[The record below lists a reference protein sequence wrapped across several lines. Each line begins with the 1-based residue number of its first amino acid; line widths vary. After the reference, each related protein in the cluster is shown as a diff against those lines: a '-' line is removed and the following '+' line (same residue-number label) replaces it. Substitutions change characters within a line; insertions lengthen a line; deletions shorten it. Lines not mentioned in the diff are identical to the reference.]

1 MTTITLPELLRDE
14 TARRREFP
22 ICEKKVFL
30 AHAGV
35 SPLPRRVAE
44 AMQRYLGDASR
55 GDQENDATE
64 AMVREAR
71 RLSAELIGAG
81 AEEIAFVGSTSM
93 GLAMVAAGL
102 EWKPGDN
109 LVCHPDDYPA
119 NVYPWLD
126 LQGRGVEVR
135 SVQPRQYGNVT
146 VEDLE
151 PLVDERTRLVALAS
165 AHFISGWRLDV
176 DRIGQFLKQRGALF
190 CLDGIQSFGALRTSV
205 RHVDFAAADAH
216 KWLLGP
222 LGTAILYVRRERFEQ
237 LRPVLVGW
245 HNAICPDY
253 IAQDKLTFWPDA
265 RRYEPGS
272 MNVAGLVGLRAALEM
287 ILSFGLEAVEARVL
301 ELAGLVIAGAQQRG
315 YEILGPPA
323 GSSGLSGIVTLAS
336 SVHDV
341 AQIHGRLAE
350 RGIVS
355 SLRRR
360 RDGARYL
367 RVSSHVYNHAGEIE
381 RLLACL

>member
-1 MTTITLPELLRDE
+1 
-14 TARRREFP
+14 
-22 ICEKKVFL
+22 
-30 AHAGV
+30 
-35 SPLPRRVAE
+35 
-44 AMQRYLGDASR
+44 
-55 GDQENDATE
+55 
-64 AMVREAR
+64 
-71 RLSAELIGAG
+71 
-81 AEEIAFVGSTSM
+81 M
-93 GLAMVAAGL
+93 GLAMVATGL

-126 LQGRGVEVR
+126 LRGRGVEVR
-135 SVQPRQYGNVT
+135 AVRPRQYGNVT
-146 VEDLE
+146 VEELE

-165 AHFISGWRLDV
+165 THFITGWRLDV

-222 LGTAILYVRRERFEQ
+222 LGTAILYVRRERFDQ
-237 LRPVLVGW
+237 LRPALVGW
-245 HNAICPDY
+245 HSALCPDY

-272 MNVAGLVGLRAALEM
+272 KNVAGLVGLRAALEM
-287 ILSFGLEAVEARVL
+287 ILSFGLESVEARVL
-301 ELAGLVIAGAQQRG
+301 ELAGLVIAGAQRRG

-323 GSSGLSGIVTLAS
+323 GSGGLSGIITLAS

-341 AQIHGRLAE
+341 AKIHGELAE
-350 RGIVS
+350 KGMVS

-367 RVSSHVYNHAGEIE
+367 RISPHVYNHAGEIE
-381 RLLACL
+381 RVLACL